1 VFAPPSPP
9 PPGWL
14 PDPLSPQM
22 LRWWD
27 GAHWTGYQAP
37 MPVPVP
43 SAREEAPI
51 RPMPLTAAL
60 AGLAVTASALIVNRV
75 LLANLSSLALPVFV
89 YLLISTV
96 VGYGPMLLFCR
107 WAVRHWGT
115 GSLADDLGLRFRWSD
130 FGWGAVTWL
139 SALGAQ
145 VACGI
150 VVVALRI
157 PTKSNTRGISDLR
170 GERGVLIAL
179 ALSAVI
185 AAPFVEELM
194 FRGLILRGFL
204 SVMEPWMAVGLQG
217 ILFGSAH
224 IGPERGA
231 GNIGLVLVLSSVG
244 IVFGG
249 AAYLL
254 RRIGPTIIAH
264 AILNTIA
271 LILSIWV
278 LGRS

>member
-1 VFAPPSPP
+1 VFAPPSLP
-9 PPGWL
+9 PPGWH
-14 PDPLSPQM
+14 PDPSAPQT

-27 GAHWTGYQAP
+27 GARWTGYRAP
-37 MPVPVP
+37 MPPP
-43 SAREEAPI
+43 APGGRDEGPI
-51 RPMPLTAAL
+51 RTLPIAAAL
-60 AGLAVTASALIVNRV
+60 AGLGVTAAALVVNRV
-75 LLANLSSLALPVFV
+75 LLANLSSLSLPVVV

-115 GSLADDLGLRFRWSD
+115 GSLADDLGFRFRWSD
-130 FGWGAVTWL
+130 AGWGVVTWL
-139 SALGAQ
+139 AALGAQ
-145 VACGI
+145 VVCGI

-179 ALSAVI
+179 ALSAVV

-194 FRGLILRGFL
+194 FRGVILRGFL
-204 SVMEPWMAVGLQG
+204 SVMEPWMAIGLQG
-217 ILFGSAH
+217 VLFGSAH

-231 GNIGLVLVLSSVG
+231 GNVGLVLVLSGVG

-254 RRIGPTIIAH
+254 RRIAPTIIAH

-271 LILSIWV
+271 LVLSIWV

>member
-1 VFAPPSPP
+1 
-9 PPGWL
+9 
-14 PDPLSPQM
+14 M

-27 GAHWTGYQAP
+27 GVRWTGYQAP
-37 MPVPVP
+37 MPPPAP

-51 RPMPLTAAL
+51 RPMPLAAAMAALGVTAA
-60 AGLAVTASALIVNRV
+60 ALVVNRI
-75 LLANLSSLALPVFV
+75 LLANLSSLSLPIVV

-96 VGYGPMLLFCR
+96 VGYGPMFLCCR
-107 WAVRHWGT
+107 WAVRRWGT
-115 GSLADDLGLRFRWSD
+115 GSLTDDLGFRFRWSD
-130 FGWGAVTWL
+130 AWWGPVTWL
-139 SALGAQ
+139 AAVGAQ
-145 VACGI
+145 IVCGI

-157 PTKSNTRGISDLR
+157 PIKSNTEGISDLR

-185 AAPFVEELM
+185 AAPFVEELV
-194 FRGLILRGFL
+194 FRGVILRGFL
-204 SVMEPWMAVGLQG
+204 SSMEPWMAIALQG
-217 ILFGSAH
+217 VLFGSAH

-231 GNIGLVLVLSSVG
+231 GNLGLVLVLSGVG
-244 IVFGG
+244 VVLGG
-249 AAYLL
+249 AAYML

-271 LILSIWV
+271 LVLSIWV